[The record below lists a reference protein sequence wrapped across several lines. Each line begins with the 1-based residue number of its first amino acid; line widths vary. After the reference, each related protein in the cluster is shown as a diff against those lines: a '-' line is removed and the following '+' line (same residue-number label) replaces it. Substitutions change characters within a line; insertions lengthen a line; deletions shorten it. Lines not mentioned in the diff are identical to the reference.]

1 MKIDSIKTN
10 LRNIVLLA
18 EEYKEEVPNSLD
30 KEIKETEVAIKNG
43 RDLNEYDKQF
53 FNTIQQYKR
62 NTFEQIIYFAE
73 RVFLELAAREKDG
86 RYTRGFNS
94 EFFIDKNKFN
104 SLMKILPKDEA
115 KLVESACDMLLN
127 TENFRPHMEKLLENA
142 IRLSSKETSQ
152 KLSSKKVET
161 KV

>member
-62 NTFEQIIYFAE
+62 NNFEQIIFFAE
-73 RVFLELAAREKDG
+73 RVFIELAAREKDG

-104 SLMKILPKDEA
+104 SLMKECIFLEEGFNKTSFLSHSGSLTFIL
-115 KLVESACDMLLN
+115 SLN
-127 TENFRPHMEKLLENA
+127 FSFSFTA
-142 IRLSSKETSQ
+142 IRAYNNIFI
-152 KLSSKKVET
+152 
-161 KV
+161 